1 MANLNLNRVSAFM
14 TDADFANAE
23 QLLNDCQMLFPFLT
37 ELDEGELRKLNHISV
52 NNHRFVAETI
62 SVVNYLDLSMPAH
75 INMTEISND
84 LRLFDQLQQFIV
96 RMEQFLKALK
106 NTAALSGSEA
116 YVNSLF
122 VYKIITAYA
131 EASVPGAKTAYDRLS
146 ERFKGQGPSS
156 SNKEA
161 TEEGTEENSNSQST
175 NDDDTLNDDS
185 PIINR

>member
-37 ELDEGELRKLNHISV
+37 ELDEEEIRKLNHISV

-146 ERFKGQGPSS
+146 ERFKGQRSS
-156 SNKEA
+156 KKQE
-161 TEEGTEENSNSQST
+161 TVENSDSSST
-175 NDDDTLNDDS
+175 NDDDTVDNDN
-185 PIINR
+185 PIISR

>member
-14 TDADFANAE
+14 TDTDFANAE

-37 ELDEGELRKLNHISV
+37 ELDEEEIRKLNHISV

-146 ERFKGQGPSS
+146 ERFKGQRSS
-156 SNKEA
+156 KKQE
-161 TEEGTEENSNSQST
+161 TVENPDSSST
-175 NDDDTLNDDS
+175 NDDDTVDNDN
-185 PIINR
+185 PIISR